1 MIKYIG
7 ISKIWYTSVLN
18 TAPTTTSLG
27 TLLSGNTVTEVKN
40 VHASTWGY
48 TQDDP
53 SFTDYVNQL
62 DGTTYYREKTSDG
75 TKAINFTMG
84 EFEYQN
90 KADLQ
95 GGSVITESSATVGWE
110 PATDTSAIIE
120 KCIIA
125 KTKTGNYIVFPNAGI
140 TGKTDMQEAALG
152 LGVSAVALRKL
163 GSNDIKEEYWFDGT
177 KVSVTE

>member
-7 ISKIWYTSVLN
+7 IKKIWYTGVLNAAPTTSSVKALLN
-18 TAPTTTSLG
+18 TA
-27 TLLSGNTVTEVKN
+27 TEVKN
-40 VHASTWGY
+40 VHSATWGY

-53 SFTDYVNQL
+53 SFTDYINQL

-75 TKAINFTMG
+75 TKTINFTMG

-95 GGSVITESSATVGWE
+95 GGSVIMESETAVGWE
-110 PATDTSAIIE
+110 PALDTSEIIE

-125 KTKTGNYIVFPNAGI
+125 QTKTGNYIVFPNAGI
-140 TGKTDMQEAALG
+140 TGKTDMQEQALG
-152 LGVSAVALRKL
+152 LGVAAVALRKI
-163 GSNDIKEEYWFDGT
+163 GAQTTMKDEYWFDGS
-177 KVSVTE
+177 KVDA